1 MPKLTQK
8 AMKDYA
14 KTQEC
19 NSSKAALDLMKG
31 GGFQKDEGLEVWK
44 LAVQTAKDNDRKTVM
59 DKDVKGLIALHKRLS
74 ETE

>member
-8 AMKDYA
+8 AMKDFA

-19 NSSKAALDLMKG
+19 NSSKAALELMKG
-31 GGFQKDEGLEVWK
+31 GGFQREEGMKLWE

-59 DKDVKGLIALHKRLS
+59 DKDVKGLIALHQHLH
-74 ETE
+74 TE